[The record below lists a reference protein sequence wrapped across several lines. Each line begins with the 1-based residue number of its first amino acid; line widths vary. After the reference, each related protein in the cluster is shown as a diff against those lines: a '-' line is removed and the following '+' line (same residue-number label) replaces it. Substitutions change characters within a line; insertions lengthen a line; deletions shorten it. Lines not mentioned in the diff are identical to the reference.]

1 MRGGRAGTGL
11 CATRRSAVWPSC
23 CGKSALARERRSLL
37 VCRLDQQLRG
47 GPDQVEAPVADFAA
61 EVERMAALPGSVM
74 AGYDIYMIALRID
87 LARADDLAVSAA
99 R

>member
-1 MRGGRAGTGL
+1 
-11 CATRRSAVWPSC
+11 
-23 CGKSALARERRSLL
+23 
-37 VCRLDQQLRG
+37 
-47 GPDQVEAPVADFAA
+47 
-61 EVERMAALPGSVM
+61 MAALPGSVM